1 MSLRFQYKQFP
12 TKRPVASL
20 GGRLARPRPLVLVTL
35 IGPSGTTVELAHLD
49 PGSDDCVFPSDIAE
63 ELGIDLTHAPEGEAA
78 GVGQQPV
85 TLRYAQVTFRIA
97 NGGERCEWLAWIAF
111 TDLPMNRPLLGFAG
125 FLQFF
130 TATFHGDQEVVEL
143 EANSLFPGTL
153 VAPP

>member
-1 MSLRFQYKQFP
+1 MSLRFPYKLLP
-12 TKRPVASL
+12 TKSPVVSL
-20 GGRLARPRPLVLVTL
+20 DGRQFRPRPLVVVTL
-35 IGPSGTTVELAHLD
+35 IGPSATSIQTAHVD
-49 PGSDDCVFPSDIAE
+49 PGSDDCVFPSHLAPT
-63 ELGIDLTHAPEGEAA
+63 LGIDLAGAPEGEAA

-85 TLRYAQVTFRIA
+85 ALRYAQVTFRIA

-143 EANSLFPGTL
+143 TANRLFPGEL
-153 VAPP
+153 AAP